1 MSILDFITSGDFY
14 SIDAIDDLATIAKRP
29 PNSPNN
35 PMSTTADRLRAQ
47 FPDVNYVKLTAASEK
62 PEYRYPGFRPGR
74 EIIPKGHIRESGH
87 RAFHTDVIFERDVS
101 VPMRDGITI
110 YTDIFRP
117 VDSERNQVPAILP
130 WSPYGK
136 TGSGIYRYED
146 QGPFSCG
153 VPKEAT
159 TGYEKFEAPDPAEW
173 CPRGYAIINIDA
185 RGAGMSEGNT
195 VWWGQQEAEDIYD
208 TIEWLS
214 HQPWCNGSVVMAG
227 NSWLAIAQINFAS
240 RLSHPALKAIAPFE
254 GINDPY
260 RDGMVRGGI
269 LSKGW
274 IAFHQSITSGFAG
287 PGYAEDIGG
296 AALGRP
302 LYDDYWRS
310 KNINTANIDI
320 PLYATASYSATG
332 FHLDGSIKTWRNAK
346 SKEKW
351 LRIHS
356 HQEWYDLYR
365 PEVTEDLQKFFD
377 RYSKNIDNGWEDT
390 PPIRL
395 SLLGMDGS
403 PAPTIIDRPEKEYP
417 LARQK
422 LVKYYLDA
430 SNQSL
435 SLDASAST
443 SEASYEAHSLTAA
456 SVSR

>member
-1 MSILDFITSGDFY
+1 
-14 SIDAIDDLATIAKRP
+14 
-29 PNSPNN
+29 
-35 PMSTTADRLRAQ
+35 MSTTEEKLRAQ
-47 FPDVNYVKLTAASEK
+47 FPDVNYVKLTQASEK
-62 PEYRYPGFRPGR
+62 PEYRYPGFRPGS
-74 EIIPKGHIRESGH
+74 EVLTKGHVKEPGR
-87 RAFHTDVIFERDVS
+87 RAFHTDVIFERDVA

-117 VDSERNQVPAILP
+117 VDWGAKKVPAILP

-146 QGPFSCG
+146 LGPFSCG

-185 RGAGMSEGNT
+185 RGAGMSQGNT
-195 VWWGQQEAEDIYD
+195 VWWGIQEAEDIFD

-214 HQPWCNGSVVMAG
+214 KQPWCSGSVVMAG

-260 RDGMVRGGI
+260 RDSLVRGGI
-269 LSKGW
+269 VSPAW
-274 IAFHQSITSGFAG
+274 VAFHQAITAGFAG
-287 PGYAEDIGG
+287 AGRAEDIGG
-296 AALGRP
+296 MTAGHP
-302 LYDDYWRS
+302 LYDEYWRS

-320 PLYATASYSATG
+320 PMYATASYSATG
-332 FHLDGSIKTWRNAK
+332 LHLDGSIKTWRNAK
-346 SKEKW
+346 TKDKW
-351 LRIHS
+351 LRFHS

-365 PEVTEDLQKFFD
+365 PEVSEDLQKFFD
-377 RYSKNIDNGWEDT
+377 RYCKNVDNGWERT
-390 PPIRL
+390 PPLRL

-403 PAPTIIDRPEKEYP
+403 PAPTIKDRPEKEYP
-417 LARQK
+417 LARQR

-430 SNQSL
+430 SNHSL
-435 SLDASAST
+435 LPHEATTT
-443 SEASYEAHSLTAA
+443 SETSYQAHSLTAT
-456 SVSR
+456 SVSTSHIALAEVH